1 MDQADMA
8 HPAGVLP
15 DRADEA
21 REDSGPAATPAREI
35 RATSISPGF
44 GNTHETSMSEKGY
57 EARFGRPPRSRS
69 TSSSFGTRSFSSQN
83 QGGFGPSRGRP
94 KAIGDPPAPAMAD
107 GDLARSGPGRA
118 EDPADTDQAIIE
130 SEGQRKEFC
139 PFPFRG

>member
-1 MDQADMA
+1 MPDSAGSRDQGPHHRALA
-8 HPAGVLP
+8 PEALAARIKGAL
-15 DRADEA
+15 DRTREA
-21 REDSGPAATPAREI
+21 
-35 RATSISPGF
+35 
-44 GNTHETSMSEKGY
+44 
-57 EARFGRPPRSRS
+57 
-69 TSSSFGTRSFSSQN
+69 
-83 QGGFGPSRGRP
+83 